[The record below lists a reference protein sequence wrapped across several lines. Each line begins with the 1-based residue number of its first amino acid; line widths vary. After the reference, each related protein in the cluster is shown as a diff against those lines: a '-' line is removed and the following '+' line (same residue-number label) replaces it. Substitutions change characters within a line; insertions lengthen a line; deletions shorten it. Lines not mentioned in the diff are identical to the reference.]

1 VENEFRNTRARYLN
15 DRPRH
20 QKERKS
26 LKALMDSKKARN
38 VVFLEE
44 IIRSLGENPFKTIAS
59 YNIADPT
66 CLRKLKEGLSL
77 EKRF

>member
-1 VENEFRNTRARYLN
+1 MRAISII
-15 DRPRH
+15 DRAIRKR
-20 QKERKS
+20 KEKPKGTHG
-26 LKALMDSKKARN
+26 LKESAKCC
-38 VVFLEE
+38 FLEE

-66 CLRKLKEGLSL
+66 CPRKLKEELSL